1 MSKKEDAAI
10 AKLVKKA
17 AAKVAIPKDR
27 NRQYDDTLKIR
38 AADEDQ
44 DTKTLFKEM
53 RRREF

>member
-17 AAKVAIPKDR
+17 TAKVAPPKDR
-27 NRQYDDTLKIR
+27 TRQYDDTLKAR
-38 AADEDQ
+38 PAQDDADAQ
-44 DTKTLFKEM
+44 TLFKEM

>member
-17 AAKVAIPKDR
+17 TAKVAPPKDR
-27 NRQYDDTLKIR
+27 TRQYDDTLKAR
-38 AADEDQ
+38 PAKDDADAQ
-44 DTKTLFKEM
+44 TLFKEM